1 MGVRGEGGQMLKT
14 EWAGGVAGAGRGV
27 GSGRPGLSRP
37 PVLSARPEGRRWGRC
52 VTRGSLGTQLLGNC
66 GLLPPL
72 PRLSCPET
80 KAPSRAGVEGK
91 PGT

>member
-1 MGVRGEGGQMLKT
+1 MLKT
-14 EWAGGVAGAGRGV
+14 ERAGGVAGAGAGM
-27 GSGRPGLSRP
+27 GSGRPGLSWP
-37 PVLSARPEGRRWGRC
+37 PVLSARPKGRRWGRC

-80 KAPSRAGVEGK
+80 KAASGVGVEGK